1 MDKGKEFRKSLQVEP
16 QIAEFMTKESKK
28 QKETYTAS
36 KGTMKKAKRKV
47 NWKNTCKLIGEIG
60 LAGLLVF
67 GGYKAC
73 QEYNEYKSQNTPIT
87 LEQAM
92 KNGESLDEL
101 GIDKKIEKE
110 IEDINNL
117 LNKDEITNNEIIE
130 LSAKINNLQF
140 DTIKTKLSNTLGV
153 DEEDIKVFTDIVN
166 NGETTE
172 ERIEIKGGKIYTNK
186 EFFKN
191 SDTMTEDI
199 SNFIKDIG
207 KIQGLMGDIQNKNMD
222 RRECLKKYKQVMK
235 NLDNFAAGK
244 MTIDDKGN
252 ISMDYTKVS
261 ELDKEETKAVAS
273 SNYEMSQEIE
283 DEER

>member
-60 LAGLLVF
+60 LAGLLAF

-186 EFFKN
+186 DFFKN

>member
-60 LAGLLVF
+60 LAGLLAF

-153 DEEDIKVFTDIVN
+153 DEEDIKVFTDIIN

-186 EFFKN
+186 DFFKN

>member
-60 LAGLLVF
+60 LAGLLAF

-207 KIQGLMGDIQNKNMD
+207 KIQGLMSDIQNKNMD

>member
-60 LAGLLVF
+60 LAGLLAF

-186 EFFKN
+186 DFFKN

-207 KIQGLMGDIQNKNMD
+207 KIQGLMSDIQNKNMD

>member
-60 LAGLLVF
+60 LAGLLAF

>member
-1 MDKGKEFRKSLQVEP
+1 
-16 QIAEFMTKESKK
+16 MTKESKK

-60 LAGLLVF
+60 LAGLLAF

-186 EFFKN
+186 DFFKN